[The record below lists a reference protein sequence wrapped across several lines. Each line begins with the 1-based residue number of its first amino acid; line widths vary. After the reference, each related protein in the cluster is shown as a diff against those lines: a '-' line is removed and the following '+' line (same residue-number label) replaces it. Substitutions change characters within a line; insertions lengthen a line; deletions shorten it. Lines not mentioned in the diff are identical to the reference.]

1 MRASN
6 GDHEVDLV
14 VIRDDGRA
22 RAIEV
27 KLAHTVDDS
36 DVRHL
41 RWLGEQLGDRLV
53 DSIVINIGPAAYR
66 RIDGIGVVPLGA
78 LAP

>member
-41 RWLGEQLGDRLV
+41 RWLGEQLGD
-53 DSIVINIGPAAYR
+53 
-66 RIDGIGVVPLGA
+66 
-78 LAP
+78 

>member
-1 MRASN
+1 MVTTKSTSSSFAMT
-6 GDHEVDLV
+6 G
-14 VIRDDGRA
+14 A

-41 RWLGEQLGDRLV
+41 RWLGEQLGD
-53 DSIVINIGPAAYR
+53 
-66 RIDGIGVVPLGA
+66 
-78 LAP
+78 